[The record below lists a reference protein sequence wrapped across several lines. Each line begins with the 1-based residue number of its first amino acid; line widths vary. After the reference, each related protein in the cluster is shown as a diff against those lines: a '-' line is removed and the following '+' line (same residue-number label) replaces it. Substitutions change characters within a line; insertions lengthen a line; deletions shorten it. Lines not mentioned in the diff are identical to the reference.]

1 MSDTAHERLARLN
14 DRIEIQ
20 ELLYRY
26 ARGVDRRDWQ
36 AVRAVYHSDAFDD
49 HGNYKGDIDG
59 FIESLQ
65 TRHAHIEQSMHV
77 IANCI
82 IEFDTPDS
90 ALVESYFITYQRI
103 MPSAGE
109 GRASYLL
116 REALA
121 DDEAVQGQAIGRY
134 VDRVTRRMGEWRI
147 EKRAVVYEVYR
158 GTPTVPGG
166 RLRDNWT
173 VSARDGHDP
182 IERLRS
188 ELGLGGQ
195 AREQ

>member
-1 MSDTAHERLARLN
+1 MSDTANERLLRLN

-26 ARGVDRRDWQ
+26 ARGVDRKDWQ
-36 AVRAVYHSDAFDD
+36 AVRAVYHPDAFDD
-49 HGNYKGDIDG
+49 HGNYTGDIDG
-59 FIESLQ
+59 FIASLQ
-65 TRHAHIEQSMHV
+65 KRHAHIEQSMHV

-82 IEFDTPDS
+82 IEFDTADS

-103 MPSAGE
+103 LPSAGD

-116 REALA
+116 REPLS
-121 DDEAVQGQAIGRY
+121 DDEAVQGQAVGRY
-134 VDRVTRRMGEWRI
+134 VDRVTRRTGEWRI
-147 EKRAVVYEVYR
+147 EKRAVVYEVYS
-158 GTPTVPGG
+158 GVPTMPGG

-173 VSARDGHDP
+173 VSARDGQDP
-182 IERLRS
+182 IERLRA

-195 AREQ
+195 DHGQ

>member
-1 MSDTAHERLARLN
+1 MSSAMTNERLARLY

-26 ARGVDRRDWQ
+26 ARGVDRKDWD
-36 AVRAVYHSDAFDD
+36 AVRAVYHPDAFDD

-59 FIESLQ
+59 FIASLQ
-65 TRHAHIEQSMHV
+65 QRHAHIEQSMHV

-103 MPSAGE
+103 LPSAGDA
-109 GRASYLL
+109 RANYFL
-116 REALA
+116 REPLA

-134 VDRVTRRMGEWRI
+134 ADRVTRRDGVWRI
-147 EKRAVVYEVYR
+147 EKRAVIYEVYR
-158 GTPTVPGG
+158 GMPTIPGG

-173 VSARDGHDP
+173 ISSRDGRDP
-182 IERLRS
+182 LELLRIEI
-188 ELGLGGQ
+188 GLGE
-195 AREQ
+195 AR